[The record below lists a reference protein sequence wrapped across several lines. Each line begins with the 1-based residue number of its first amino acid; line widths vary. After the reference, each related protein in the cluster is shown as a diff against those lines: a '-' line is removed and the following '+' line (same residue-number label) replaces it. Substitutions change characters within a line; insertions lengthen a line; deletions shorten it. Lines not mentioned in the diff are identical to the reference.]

1 MLRNSVVIVLL
12 VAGAFGCT
20 KVPAT
25 ETPKEVL
32 STYVNLAFGVKA
44 IGDIAGLKDLTM
56 DSAREELEKLEKDA
70 QLGDQG
76 EHLFKR
82 AFEDQKIES
91 TSSLKIRDER
101 KLGEDGY
108 SITYELAYHV
118 KSANTEDKVT
128 TKKHAIFE
136 FDKAKG
142 RWLIKDVQGL
152 KTFVEHT
159 ADEKISADPTKK
171 N

>member
-1 MLRNSVVIVLL
+1 MLHNCVLIALL
-12 VAGAFGCT
+12 VLGVFGCT
-20 KVPAT
+20 KPAT

-32 STYVNLAFGVKA
+32 SAYVNLAFGVKS
-44 IGDIAGLKDLTM
+44 IGDIAGLKDFTT
-56 DSAREELEKLEKDA
+56 DSAREDLEKLETDA
-70 QLGDQG
+70 KLGDQG
-76 EHLFKR
+76 QQLFKK

-101 KLGEDGY
+101 VLGDEGY

-128 TKKHAIFE
+128 TKKHALFT
-136 FDKAKG
+136 FDKSRK

-159 ADEKISADPTKK
+159 AEERISADPGKK